1 MLGLSGGTPAEVVFG
16 FTYAQPAVPVGYGPE
31 EASAAHCRERPVKAT
46 PGQLFAVA
54 GSGSQLS
61 PMPSPSVS
69 VAPLAEVRP
78 GVKLPTSGF
87 GQRSTVSGTPSLSTS
102 SALETSIA

>member
-1 MLGLSGGTPAEVVFG
+1 MFGFSGGTPAEVVFG
-16 FTYAQPAVPVGYGPE
+16 LMYAQPVASVGYGPE
-31 EASAAHCRERPVKAT
+31 EASAPHGTERPVKAT

-69 VAPLAEVRP
+69 VAPLADVRP

-87 GQRSTVSGTPSLSTS
+87 GQRSTVSGLPSPSTS